1 MIPQIKLKKKKKRLW
16 FFHKD
21 RQYESTEENS
31 ESRNALSFMVNLF
44 QQVCPEHSMREKMV
58 FSTNGAGITRYT
70 YAKEK
75 G

>member
-1 MIPQIKLKKKKKRLW
+1 MPIARELKEAHGMDSFPLHRE
-16 FFHKD
+16 
-21 RQYESTEENS
+21 QPPETAPTTSTEST
-31 ESRNALSFMVNLF
+31 NALSFM
-44 QQVCPEHSMREKMV
+44 CPEHSMREKMV